1 MKAKLPAMKERMR
14 SDGYVIPKCWDFEES
29 LLMEYVVRGVRNRRE
44 YAITGKDARDM
55 SGRTGVGGKP
65 SYTTVPN

>member
-14 SDGYVIPKCWDFEES
+14 SDGYVIPKCWDLEES
-29 LLMEYVVRGVRNRRE
+29 LSREYVVRGVRNRRE
-44 YAITGKDARDM
+44 YAITGKDARDT

-65 SYTTVPN
+65 SYTMVPN